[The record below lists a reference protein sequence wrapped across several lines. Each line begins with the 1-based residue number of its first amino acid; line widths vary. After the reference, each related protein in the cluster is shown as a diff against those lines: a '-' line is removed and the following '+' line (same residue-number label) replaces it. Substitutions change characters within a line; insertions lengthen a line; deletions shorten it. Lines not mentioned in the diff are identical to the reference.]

1 MLTMLAI
8 LALVSLPYVLDVY
21 FNSPSDSQAAED
33 EYIPDGR

>member
-8 LALVSLPYVLDVY
+8 LALVSLPYVLDIY
-21 FNSPSDSQAAED
+21 FNSPSDARATED

>member
-21 FNSPSDSQAAED
+21 FNSPRESDATNE